1 MAEFELN
8 IIDFVIQMNMVEQ
21 GGPSLGHRAFLKAF
35 YGLEL
40 DDTELDFYYRA
51 TGRTTYIARE
61 ENEVTAIIGRRG
73 GKTRLAAQIAV
84 YEAVRHTK
92 LPRGE
97 GAFIVVI
104 APSLSQAQVAFEYIS
119 LYLHASPVLES
130 LIVEERRS
138 EIELRNGITI
148 RCQPCSQVTVRG
160 ISVICAICDEL
171 GFWKQDETAANPER
185 EVIAALRPTMA
196 TFPDAKLIKISTPYR
211 KEGILYENFRDRD
224 GLNYPVWQVSTREM
238 NPTISGKVFTE
249 AQSENDEHYRREY
262 LAEFTDSLVGWIAR
276 ELLDACV
283 IPGRRELPPVRD
295 ACYIAVVDP
304 AFRSSDFGFSILCKT
319 GEDITVP
326 YSTRWTG
333 TREIPLQLETVLRQI
348 KDILSRY
355 GIGDVV
361 GDQFCFPLIK
371 QQFEKFG
378 IFYTEFHFG
387 PHTRASIYGNLRQL
401 ISQQRISLI
410 DEPELLR
417 QLRCLEEIKMPNGN
431 IDVRPPGSSKDD
443 MAITVALG
451 AFELTNRPARPDSF
465 IMPNL
470 GRHYFP
476 YPPTCPIQAICQ
488 NFPRCM
494 DEGACQGFV
503 NNGLSA

>member
-1 MAEFELN
+1 MAEFPLT
-8 IIDFVIQMNMVEQ
+8 IIDFIIKMNIFGQEDL
-21 GGPSLGHRAFLKAF
+21 SLGHRTFLKSF
-35 YGLEL
+35 YGMEL
-40 DDTELDFYYRA
+40 DPQELEFYCRA

-61 ENEVTAIIGRRG
+61 EKEVTAIIGRRG
-73 GKTRLAAQIAV
+73 GKTRLAALIAV
-84 YEAVRHTK
+84 YEAVRHIK
-92 LPRGE
+92 PKRGE

-104 APSLSQAQVAFEYIS
+104 APSLSQAQIAFEYIS
-119 LYLHASPVLES
+119 LYLHASPVLEG

-148 RCQPCSQVTVRG
+148 RCLPCSHVTVRG

-171 GFWKQDETAANPER
+171 GFWQHEENAANPER
-185 EVIAALRPTMA
+185 EVIAELRPTMA
-196 TFPDAKLIKISTPYR
+196 TFPNAKLIKISTPFR
-211 KEGILYENFRDRD
+211 KEGILYENLQDRD
-224 GLNYPVWQVSTREM
+224 GLQYPVWQVSTREM
-238 NPTISGKVFTE
+238 NPTIPEDVFTE
-249 AQSENDEHYRREY
+249 ADRENPEHYRREY
-262 LAEFTDSLVGWIAR
+262 LAEFTDSLAGWIPR

-295 ACYIAVVDP
+295 ASYIAVVDP
-304 AFRSSDFGFSILCKT
+304 AFRSSDFGFSILCKA
-319 GEDITVP
+319 GEYVTVL

-355 GIGDVV
+355 GIGAVV

-387 PHTRASIYGNLRQL
+387 PHTRASIFGNLRQL

-417 QLRCLEEIKMPNGN
+417 QLRCLEEIRMPNGN
-431 IDVRPPGSSKDD
+431 IDIRPPGSSKDD
-443 MAITVALG
+443 VAITVALG
-451 AFELTNRPARPDSF
+451 AFELTNRPTRPSPF
-465 IMPNL
+465 IMPTF
-470 GRHYFP
+470 GRQYFP
-476 YPPTCPIQAICQ
+476 YPPTCPIQTICQ
-488 NFPRCM
+488 NFPRCT

-503 NNGLSA
+503 NNGLSG